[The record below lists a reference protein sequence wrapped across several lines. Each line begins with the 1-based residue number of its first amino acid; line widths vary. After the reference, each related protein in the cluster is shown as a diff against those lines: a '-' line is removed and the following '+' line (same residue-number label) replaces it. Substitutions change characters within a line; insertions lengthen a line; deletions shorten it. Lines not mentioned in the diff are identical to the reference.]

1 MFRAPYIKENKRTIY
16 GVLDFLGDVGGLS
29 DALLTIGSALVAL
42 IELVIGNSLT
52 KFLLS
57 NIFEQDNSH
66 KITTKSNKSR
76 LLLISKRK
84 PFKIKA
90 WSKSQKQSI

>member
-1 MFRAPYIKENKRTIY
+1 M
-16 GVLDFLGDVGGLS
+16 DFLGDVGGLS

-57 NIFEQDNSH
+57 NIFEQDNSY
-66 KITTKSNKSR
+66 KITTESKKSK
-76 LLLISKRK
+76 LFLISKRR
-84 PFKIKA
+84 PFKVK
-90 WSKSQKQSI
+90 

>member
-1 MFRAPYIKENKRTIY
+1 M
-16 GVLDFLGDVGGLS
+16 DFLGDVGGLS
-29 DALLTIGSALVAL
+29 DALFTIGSALVAL

-66 KITTKSNKSR
+66 KITIESKKSK
-76 LLLISKRK
+76 LFLISKRK
-84 PFKIKA
+84 PFKVKS
-90 WSKSQKQSI
+90 WSRSQK